1 MEPLAPFVTET
12 WLRQNCKLEH
22 GSVLQ
27 LPADAKLTPAAHGLL
42 TDRKMQIKFGD
53 DAPADEAETPEAAP
67 HLPEEPIVSV
77 CPQNLASLKETLKQE
92 LLAEIW
98 KDLAVAQAPARAL
111 SVQREAVTDGWS
123 EGCCALCHQSVNEKT
138 DVMTHAG
145 SHILVAKN
153 DFRLRLQG
161 KLESALSQIN
171 LLYAQSVADGCH
183 NTFILNYLT
192 DLRQVTDSVLQA
204 VVDVKTPAKILL
216 AGLDGQ
222 AIENIACNPLKYLGR
237 DHLYCDGTQ
246 GMRVAQLDVLRTHIR
261 EAELEAAAIYIT
273 HDFQM
278 LRQDVLSTLNQLS
291 QAVYVLMLFVF
302 LSEQGKT
309 ADSK

>member
-42 TDRKMQIKFGD
+42 TDRKMQIKFGED
-53 DAPADEAETPEAAP
+53 EPADEVRMPEATPA
-67 HLPEEPIVSV
+67 LPEEPVSV
-77 CPQNLASLKETLKQE
+77 SPQNIAALKESLKQE

-98 KDLAVAQAPARAL
+98 KDLAVAKTPVRAVA
-111 SVQREAVTDGWS
+111 VQRDTVTDGYS
-123 EGCCALCHQSVNEKT
+123 EGCCALCQQSVNEKT
-138 DVMTHAG
+138 GVMTHAG

-161 KLESALSQIN
+161 KLESALSQMN
-171 LLYAQSVADGCH
+171 LLYAQLVAEACR
-183 NTFILNYLT
+183 NAFILTYLT
-192 DLRQVTDSVLQA
+192 DLHRLTDSVLKA
-204 VVDVKTPAKILL
+204 VVDVKTPAKMLL

-222 AIENIACNPLKYLGR
+222 AVENIACNPLKYLGR

-246 GMRVAQLDVLRTHIR
+246 GVRVAKLDVLRTHIR

-278 LRQDVLSTLNQLS
+278 LRQDILSTLNQLS

-302 LSEQGKT
+302 LSEQEKT
-309 ADSK
+309 